1 MVITDQDEPHAVI
14 NIRRT
19 RVIEG
24 RHRTPGKD
32 VMEMFVGDSGC
43 DTTRI
48 LRYHERNYP
57 LQALL
62 RREVLFLLRHL
73 DQLSSL

>member
-24 RHRTPGKD
+24 RHRTPEKD
-32 VMEMFVGDSGC
+32 DGDVCWGQ
-43 DTTRI
+43 RM
-48 LRYHERNYP
+48 
-57 LQALL
+57 
-62 RREVLFLLRHL
+62 
-73 DQLSSL
+73 